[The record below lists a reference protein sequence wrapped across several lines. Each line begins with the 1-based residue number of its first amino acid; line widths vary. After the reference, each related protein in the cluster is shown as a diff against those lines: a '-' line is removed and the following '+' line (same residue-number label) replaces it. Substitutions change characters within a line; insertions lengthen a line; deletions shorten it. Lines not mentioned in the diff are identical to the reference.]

1 MERNARPAHVRV
13 YRVGQRM
20 LAYIQRRLITTIPV
34 LLGVSLLVF
43 LMLHLL
49 PGDPVMMM
57 LTQHQGGSA
66 PTASGT
72 ITDEM
77 YENMRRELGLD
88 EPLPVQFGKFLW
100 GAIRADFGRSF
111 RGGQAVRSIIAENLP
126 YTIQLAVASLGV
138 ALLLGLIL
146 GTVAAMKKGTWIDG
160 FTMVAAVVGVSIPA
174 FWLGIMLL
182 LIFALHLNLLPAVGL
197 ATGWRSLILPAV
209 ALGLGASA
217 IIARL
222 TRSSLVEVLND
233 DYVRTAR
240 AKGLRESRVI
250 IRHAL
255 RNALIPIITVSGLL
269 FGNLLGGT
277 IVIETVFARPGI
289 GRVAVQAILERDF
302 PVIQGVVL
310 VSAVAYVLVNFLVD
324 ISYAFI
330 DPRIRYE

>member
-1 MERNARPAHVRV
+1 MIR
-13 YRVGQRM
+13 
-20 LAYIQRRLITTIPV
+20 YIQRRLIMTLPV

-49 PGDPVMMM
+49 PGDPVLMM
-57 LTQHQGGSA
+57 LTQHQGGAA

-77 YENMRRELGLD
+77 YENMYRQLGLD
-88 EPLPVQFGKFLW
+88 QPLPVQFGKFLW
-100 GAIRADFGRSF
+100 GVVRADLGMSF
-111 RGGQAVRSIIAENLP
+111 RGGKPVRSIIADNLP
-126 YTIQLAVASLGV
+126 FTIQLAVASLGV
-138 ALLLGLIL
+138 AMVIGMVL

-160 FTMVAAVVGVSIPA
+160 FTMVIAVIGVSMPS

-182 LIFALHLNLLPAVGL
+182 LVFALHLNLLPAVGL
-197 ATGWRSLILPAV
+197 ATGWQSLILPSV
-209 ALGLGASA
+209 ALGFSASA

-222 TRSSLVEVLND
+222 VRSSLVEVLNG
-233 DYVRTAR
+233 DYIRTAR

-250 IRHAL
+250 LRHAL
-255 RNALIPIITVSGLL
+255 KNALIPVITVTGLL

-277 IVIETVFARPGI
+277 IVVETVFARPGI

-302 PVIQGVVL
+302 PVVQGVVL
-310 VSAVAYVLVNFLVD
+310 VSAAAYVLVNFLVD
-324 ISYAFI
+324 ISYAFV

>member
-1 MERNARPAHVRV
+1 
-13 YRVGQRM
+13 M

-66 PTASGT
+66 PTASGS

-77 YENMRRELGLD
+77 YENMYRELGLD
-88 EPLPVQFGKFLW
+88 RPLPVQFASFLW
-100 GAIRADFGRSF
+100 GVVRLDLGTSF
-111 RGGQAVRSIIAENLP
+111 RGGQEVTSIIAQNLP

-138 ALLLGLIL
+138 AMILGLVL
-146 GTVAAMKKGTWIDG
+146 GTIAAIKKGTWVDG
-160 FTMVAAVVGVSIPA
+160 ASMVVAVVGVSMPS

-182 LIFALHLNLLPAVGL
+182 LVFALHLNLLPAVGL
-197 ATGWRSLILPAV
+197 GTGWKSLILPAV
-209 ALGLGASA
+209 ALGFGASA

-222 TRSSLVEVLND
+222 TRSSLVEVLNE
-233 DYVRTAR
+233 DYIRTSR
-240 AKGLRESRVI
+240 AKGLREYRVI
-250 IRHAL
+250 TGHAM
-255 RNALIPIITVSGLL
+255 RNALIPVITVSGLL

-302 PVIQGVVL
+302 PVVQGVVL
-310 VSAVAYVLVNFLVD
+310 ISAVAYVLVNFLVD